1 MEAVIKSVSN
11 MARTAAELGL
21 ALIVVGLVIDIV
33 FPGTT
38 GIAANVGALATSIS
52 EKGLAG
58 LIALGL
64 FFVIYTR
71 GQNTAPSSPPPPSP
85 GPYGD

>member
-1 MEAVIKSVSN
+1 MEAVIRSVSN

-21 ALIVVGLVIDIV
+21 SLVVVGLVVDIV

-64 FFVIYTR
+64 FVVIYGR
-71 GQNTAPSSPPPPSP
+71 GQSTSPGTPPSP

>member
-38 GIAANVGALATSIS
+38 GIAANVGALATSFPRR
-52 EKGLAG
+52 AWP
-58 LIALGL
+58 A
-64 FFVIYTR
+64 
-71 GQNTAPSSPPPPSP
+71 
-85 GPYGD
+85 